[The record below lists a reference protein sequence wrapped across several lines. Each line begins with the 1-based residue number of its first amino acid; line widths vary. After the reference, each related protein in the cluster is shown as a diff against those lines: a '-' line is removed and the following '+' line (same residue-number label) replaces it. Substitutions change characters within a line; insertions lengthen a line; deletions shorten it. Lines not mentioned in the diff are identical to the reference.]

1 MKHILFSTEQ
11 ATSRLSEMGTNLME
25 SAIGKAFSTDEHGEI
40 SIPSA
45 VTNDFSFFNSL
56 QSAANAVEEN
66 RIMQA
71 LDNKQLS
78 KRSIERLNL
87 MVANLITMANQEYH
101 ELCEFQPEFLN
112 NYATRSNS
120 CFRKARNLLKRS
132 SYTVRRSMKLFQE
145 FTKQPKYISQRRM
158 VASNGT
164 EYFFAHSDLSTSTP
178 QTHFDFAFESYSPE
192 AQELIES
199 IKTLMQKL
207 EKLMALCCETLRK
220 EITILSDLKE
230 LERIHDR
237 QFNTLMMRAKL
248 LIANNHIPKINK
260 MSQLR
265 NSRPWDKFLQ
275 EAYHVFDETEMLLY
289 AMYQII
295 NECKN
300 KNINNNFEKAYLSDN
315 EKRNAIRYA
324 IENFDNMNPRGRGG
338 KLSSFHLAALFIWS
352 EIDCEQKKFYD
363 YFWETYKG
371 KYTNVSLSSFSEM
384 IGLINGSKKKDK
396 QYEEFNQ
403 YEKKYEKFVKDME
416 KNGFYI

>member
-1 MKHILFSTEQ
+1 
-11 ATSRLSEMGTNLME
+11 MGTNLME

-164 EYFFAHSDLSTSTP
+164 EYFLAHSDLSTSTP

-199 IKTLMQKL
+199 IRTLMQKL
-207 EKLMALCCETLRK
+207 EKLMALCCETLRE
-220 EITILSDLKE
+220 EIKILYNLKE

-248 LIANNHIPKINK
+248 LIANNHTPKIDK

-295 NECKN
+295 IESKK
-300 KNINNNFEKAYLSDN
+300 KNIDDEFESAYLSDN
-315 EKRNAIRYA
+315 DIKRNGIRHAIKN
-324 IENFDNMNPRGRGG
+324 IDIIIPHGHGG
-338 KLSSFHLAALFIWS
+338 KLPAFYLAALFLWCGINCDRSKFFRYFWRLYNGEYSKVSQQQFYS
-352 EIDCEQKKFYD
+352 EITKISTGVKAKEYAKFK
-363 YFWETYKG
+363 E
-371 KYTNVSLSSFSEM
+371 
-384 IGLINGSKKKDK
+384 
-396 QYEEFNQ
+396 
-403 YEKKYEKFVKDME
+403 DM
-416 KNGFYI
+416 KNNGFYC

>member
-1 MKHILFSTEQ
+1 
-11 ATSRLSEMGTNLME
+11 MGTNLME

-45 VTNDFSFFNSL
+45 VTNDFGFFNSL

-78 KRSIERLNL
+78 KRSIERLDL

-145 FTKQPKYISQRRM
+145 FTKQPKYINQRRM

-164 EYFFAHSDLSTSTP
+164 EYFLAHSDLSTSTP

-230 LERIHDR
+230 LEKIHDR
-237 QFNTLMMRAKL
+237 QFNTLMMRAKI
-248 LIANNHIPKINK
+248 LIANNHTPKIDK

-265 NSRPWDKFLQ
+265 NSLTWDDFLQ
-275 EAYHVFDETEMLLY
+275 KAYHVFDETEMLLY

-295 NECKN
+295 IESKK
-300 KNINNNFEKAYLSDN
+300 KNIDDEFESAYLSDN
-315 EKRNAIRYA
+315 DIKRNGIRHAIKN
-324 IENFDNMNPRGRGG
+324 IDIIIPHGHGG
-338 KLSSFHLAALFIWS
+338 KLPAFYLGALFLWCGINCDRSKFYNYFWRLYNGEYSKVSLQQFYS
-352 EIDCEQKKFYD
+352 EITKISTGVKAKEYAKFK
-363 YFWETYKG
+363 E
-371 KYTNVSLSSFSEM
+371 
-384 IGLINGSKKKDK
+384 
-396 QYEEFNQ
+396 
-403 YEKKYEKFVKDME
+403 DM
-416 KNGFYI
+416 KNNGFYC

>member
-1 MKHILFSTEQ
+1 MKHIIFSSEQ
-11 ATSRLSEMGTNLME
+11 APSRLSEMGTNLME

-45 VTNDFSFFNSL
+45 VTNDFGFFNSL

-78 KRSIERLNL
+78 KRSIERLDL

-145 FTKQPKYISQRRM
+145 FTKQPKYINQRRM

-164 EYFFAHSDLSTSTP
+164 EYFLAHSDLSTSTP

-237 QFNTLMMRAKL
+237 QFNSLMMRAKI
-248 LIANNHIPKINK
+248 LIANNHTPKIDK

-265 NSRPWDKFLQ
+265 NSLTWDDFLQ
-275 EAYHVFDETEMLLY
+275 KAYHVFDETEMLIY

-295 NECKN
+295 NECKK
-300 KNINNNFEKAYLSDN
+300 KNIDDEFEKAYLADN
-315 EKRNAIRYA
+315 DIKRNGIRHAIKN
-324 IENFDNMNPRGRGG
+324 IDIIIPHGHGG
-338 KLSSFHLAALFIWS
+338 KLPAFYLGALFLWCGINCDRSKFFRYFWRLYNGEYSKVSLQQFYS
-352 EIDCEQKKFYD
+352 EITKIRKGIKTKEYAKFK
-363 YFWETYKG
+363 E
-371 KYTNVSLSSFSEM
+371 
-384 IGLINGSKKKDK
+384 
-396 QYEEFNQ
+396 
-403 YEKKYEKFVKDME
+403 DM
-416 KNGFYI
+416 KNNGFYC

>member
-1 MKHILFSTEQ
+1 
-11 ATSRLSEMGTNLME
+11 MGTNLME

-45 VTNDFSFFNSL
+45 VTNDFGFFNSL

-71 LDNKQLS
+71 LDNKRLS
-78 KRSIERLNL
+78 KRSIERLDL

-145 FTKQPKYISQRRM
+145 FTKQPKYINQRRM

-164 EYFFAHSDLSTSTP
+164 EYFLAHSDLSTSTP

-237 QFNTLMMRAKL
+237 QFNSLMMRAKI
-248 LIANNHIPKINK
+248 LIANNHTPKIDK

-265 NSRPWDKFLQ
+265 NSLTWDDFLQ
-275 EAYHVFDETEMLLY
+275 KAYHVFDETEMLIY

-295 NECKN
+295 NECKK
-300 KNINNNFEKAYLSDN
+300 KNIDDEFEKAYLADN
-315 EKRNAIRYA
+315 DIKRNGIRHAIKN
-324 IENFDNMNPRGRGG
+324 IDIIIPHGHGG
-338 KLSSFHLAALFIWS
+338 KLPAFYLGALFLWCGINCDRSKFFRYFWRLYNGEYSKVSLQQFYS
-352 EIDCEQKKFYD
+352 EITKIRKGIKAKEYAKFKED
-363 YFWETYKG
+363 MKN
-371 KYTNVSLSSFSEM
+371 NV
-384 IGLINGSKKKDK
+384 
-396 QYEEFNQ
+396 
-403 YEKKYEKFVKDME
+403 
-416 KNGFYI
+416 FYC

>member
-1 MKHILFSTEQ
+1 MKHIIFSSEQ
-11 ATSRLSEMGTNLME
+11 APSRLSEMGTNLME

-45 VTNDFSFFNSL
+45 VTNDFGFFNSL

-78 KRSIERLNL
+78 KRSIERLDL

-145 FTKQPKYISQRRM
+145 FTKQPKYINQRRM

-164 EYFFAHSDLSTSTP
+164 EYFLAHSDLSTSTP

-237 QFNTLMMRAKL
+237 QFNSLMMRAKI
-248 LIANNHIPKINK
+248 LIANNHTPKIDK

-265 NSRPWDKFLQ
+265 NSLTWDDFLQ
-275 EAYHVFDETEMLLY
+275 KAYHVFDETEMLIY

-295 NECKN
+295 NECKK
-300 KNINNNFEKAYLSDN
+300 KNIDDEFEKAYLADN
-315 EKRNAIRYA
+315 DIKRNGIRHAIKN
-324 IENFDNMNPRGRGG
+324 IDIIIPHGHGG
-338 KLSSFHLAALFIWS
+338 KLPAFYLGALFLWCGINCDRSKFFRYFWRLYNGEYSKVSLQQFYS
-352 EIDCEQKKFYD
+352 EITKIRKGIKAKEYAKFK
-363 YFWETYKG
+363 E
-371 KYTNVSLSSFSEM
+371 
-384 IGLINGSKKKDK
+384 
-396 QYEEFNQ
+396 
-403 YEKKYEKFVKDME
+403 DM
-416 KNGFYI
+416 KNNGFYC

>member
-1 MKHILFSTEQ
+1 
-11 ATSRLSEMGTNLME
+11 MGTNLME

-45 VTNDFSFFNSL
+45 VTNDFGFFNSL

-71 LDNKQLS
+71 LDNKRLS
-78 KRSIERLNL
+78 KRSIERLDL

-145 FTKQPKYISQRRM
+145 FTKQPKYINQRRM

-164 EYFFAHSDLSTSTP
+164 EYFLAHSDLSTSTP

-199 IKTLMQKL
+199 IRTLMQKL

-237 QFNTLMMRAKL
+237 QFNSLMMRAKI
-248 LIANNHIPKINK
+248 LIANNHTPKIDK

-265 NSRPWDKFLQ
+265 NSLTWDDFLQ
-275 EAYHVFDETEMLLY
+275 KAYHVFDETEMLIY

-295 NECKN
+295 NECKK
-300 KNINNNFEKAYLSDN
+300 KNIDDEFEKAYLADN
-315 EKRNAIRYA
+315 DIKRNGIRHAIKN
-324 IENFDNMNPRGRGG
+324 IDIIIPHGHGG
-338 KLSSFHLAALFIWS
+338 KLPAFYLGALFLWCGINCDRSKFFRYFWRLYNGEYSKVSLQQFYS
-352 EIDCEQKKFYD
+352 EITKIRKGIKAKEYAKFK
-363 YFWETYKG
+363 E
-371 KYTNVSLSSFSEM
+371 
-384 IGLINGSKKKDK
+384 
-396 QYEEFNQ
+396 
-403 YEKKYEKFVKDME
+403 DM
-416 KNGFYI
+416 KNNGFYC

>member
-1 MKHILFSTEQ
+1 
-11 ATSRLSEMGTNLME
+11 MGTNLME

-45 VTNDFSFFNSL
+45 VTNDFGFFNSL

-71 LDNKQLS
+71 LDNKRLS
-78 KRSIERLNL
+78 KRSIERLDL

-145 FTKQPKYISQRRM
+145 FTKQPKYINQRRM

-164 EYFFAHSDLSTSTP
+164 EYFLAHSDLSTSTP

-237 QFNTLMMRAKL
+237 QFNSLMMRAKI
-248 LIANNHIPKINK
+248 LIANNHTPKIDK

-265 NSRPWDKFLQ
+265 NSLTWDDFLQ
-275 EAYHVFDETEMLLY
+275 KAYHVFDETEMLIY

-295 NECKN
+295 NECKK
-300 KNINNNFEKAYLSDN
+300 KNIDDEFEKAYLADN
-315 EKRNAIRYA
+315 DIKRNGIRHAIKN
-324 IENFDNMNPRGRGG
+324 IDIIIPHGHGG
-338 KLSSFHLAALFIWS
+338 KLPAFYLGALFLWCGINCDRSKFFRYFWRLYNGEYSKVSLQQFYS
-352 EIDCEQKKFYD
+352 EITKIRKGIKAKEYAKFK
-363 YFWETYKG
+363 E
-371 KYTNVSLSSFSEM
+371 
-384 IGLINGSKKKDK
+384 
-396 QYEEFNQ
+396 
-403 YEKKYEKFVKDME
+403 DM
-416 KNGFYI
+416 KNNGFYC

>member
-1 MKHILFSTEQ
+1 MLKMNLTKLTQ
-11 ATSRLSEMGTNLME
+11 APSRLSEMGTNLME
-25 SAIGKAFSTDEHGEI
+25 SAIGKAFSTDVHGEI

-45 VTNDFSFFNSL
+45 VTNDFVFFNSL

-78 KRSIERLNL
+78 KASIERLDL

-132 SYTVRRSMKLFQE
+132 SYTVRKSMKLFQE

-158 VASNGT
+158 VANNGA
-164 EYFFAHSDLSTSTP
+164 EYFLAHSDLSTSTT

-237 QFNTLMMRAKL
+237 QFNSLMMRAKI
-248 LIANNHIPKINK
+248 LIANNQTPKIDK

-265 NSRPWDKFLQ
+265 NSLTWDNFLQ
-275 EAYHVFDETEMLLY
+275 KAYHVFDETEMLIY

-295 NECKN
+295 NECKK
-300 KNINNNFEKAYLSDN
+300 KNIDDEFEKAYLADN
-315 EKRNAIRYA
+315 DIKRNGIRHAIKN
-324 IENFDNMNPRGRGG
+324 IDIIIPHGHGG
-338 KLSSFHLAALFIWS
+338 KLPAFYLGAFFLWCGINCDRSKFFRYFWRLYNGEYSKVSLQQFYS
-352 EIDCEQKKFYD
+352 EITKISTGVKAKEYAKFK
-363 YFWETYKG
+363 E
-371 KYTNVSLSSFSEM
+371 
-384 IGLINGSKKKDK
+384 
-396 QYEEFNQ
+396 
-403 YEKKYEKFVKDME
+403 DM
-416 KNGFYI
+416 KNNGFSC

>member
-1 MKHILFSTEQ
+1 
-11 ATSRLSEMGTNLME
+11 MGTNLME

-45 VTNDFSFFNSL
+45 VTNDFGFFNSL

-78 KRSIERLNL
+78 KRSIERLDL

-145 FTKQPKYISQRRM
+145 FTKQPKYINQRRM

-164 EYFFAHSDLSTSTP
+164 EYFLAHSDLSTSTP

-230 LERIHDR
+230 LEKIHDR
-237 QFNTLMMRAKL
+237 QFNTLMMRAKI
-248 LIANNHIPKINK
+248 LIANNHTPKIDK

-265 NSRPWDKFLQ
+265 NSLTWDDFLQ
-275 EAYHVFDETEMLLY
+275 KAYHVFDETEMLLY

-295 NECKN
+295 IESKK
-300 KNINNNFEKAYLSDN
+300 KNIDDEFESAYLSDN
-315 EKRNAIRYA
+315 DIKRNGIRHAIKN
-324 IENFDNMNPRGRGG
+324 IDIIIPHGHGG
-338 KLSSFHLAALFIWS
+338 KLPAFYLGALFLWCGINCDRSKFYNYFWRLYNGEYSKVSLQQFYS
-352 EIDCEQKKFYD
+352 EITKISTGVKAKEYAKFK
-363 YFWETYKG
+363 E
-371 KYTNVSLSSFSEM
+371 
-384 IGLINGSKKKDK
+384 
-396 QYEEFNQ
+396 
-403 YEKKYEKFVKDME
+403 DM
-416 KNGFYI
+416 KNNDFYC

>member
-1 MKHILFSTEQ
+1 
-11 ATSRLSEMGTNLME
+11 MGTNLME

-45 VTNDFSFFNSL
+45 VTNDFGFFNSL

-78 KRSIERLNL
+78 KRSIERLDL

-145 FTKQPKYISQRRM
+145 FTKQPKYINQRRM

-164 EYFFAHSDLSTSTP
+164 EYFLAHSDLSTSTP

-237 QFNTLMMRAKL
+237 QFNSLMMRAKI
-248 LIANNHIPKINK
+248 LIANNHTPKIDK

-265 NSRPWDKFLQ
+265 NSLTWDDFLQ
-275 EAYHVFDETEMLLY
+275 KAYHVFDETEMLIY

-295 NECKN
+295 NECKK
-300 KNINNNFEKAYLSDN
+300 KNIDDEFEKAYLADN
-315 EKRNAIRYA
+315 DIKRNGIRHAIKN
-324 IENFDNMNPRGRGG
+324 IDIIIPHGHGG
-338 KLSSFHLAALFIWS
+338 KLPAFYLGALFLWCGINCDRSKFFRYFWRLYNGEYSKVSLQQFYS
-352 EIDCEQKKFYD
+352 EITKIRKGIKAKEYAKFK
-363 YFWETYKG
+363 E
-371 KYTNVSLSSFSEM
+371 
-384 IGLINGSKKKDK
+384 
-396 QYEEFNQ
+396 
-403 YEKKYEKFVKDME
+403 DM
-416 KNGFYI
+416 KNNGFYC

>member
-1 MKHILFSTEQ
+1 MKHIIFSSEQ
-11 ATSRLSEMGTNLME
+11 APSRLSEMGTNLME

-45 VTNDFSFFNSL
+45 VTNDFGFFNSL

-78 KRSIERLNL
+78 KRSIERLDL

-132 SYTVRRSMKLFQE
+132 SYTLRRSIKLFQE
-145 FTKQPKYISQRRM
+145 FTKQPKYINQRRM

-164 EYFFAHSDLSTSTP
+164 EYFLAHSDLSTSTP

-237 QFNTLMMRAKL
+237 QFNSLMMRAKI
-248 LIANNHIPKINK
+248 LIANNHTPKIDK

-265 NSRPWDKFLQ
+265 NSLTWDDFLQ
-275 EAYHVFDETEMLLY
+275 KAYHVFDETEMLIY

-295 NECKN
+295 NECKK
-300 KNINNNFEKAYLSDN
+300 KNIDDEFEKAYLADN
-315 EKRNAIRYA
+315 DIKRNGIRHAIKN
-324 IENFDNMNPRGRGG
+324 IDIIIPHGHGG
-338 KLSSFHLAALFIWS
+338 KLPAFYLGALFLWCGINCDRSKFFRYFWRLYNGEYSKVSLQQFYS
-352 EIDCEQKKFYD
+352 EITKIRKGIKAKEYAKFK
-363 YFWETYKG
+363 E
-371 KYTNVSLSSFSEM
+371 
-384 IGLINGSKKKDK
+384 
-396 QYEEFNQ
+396 
-403 YEKKYEKFVKDME
+403 DM
-416 KNGFYI
+416 KNNGFYC

>member
-1 MKHILFSTEQ
+1 MKHIIFSSEQ

-45 VTNDFSFFNSL
+45 VTNDFGFFNSL
-56 QSAANAVEEN
+56 QSAVNAVEEN

-78 KRSIERLNL
+78 KRSIERLDL

-145 FTKQPKYISQRRM
+145 FTKQPKYINQRRM

-164 EYFFAHSDLSTSTP
+164 EYFLTHSDLSTSTP

-230 LERIHDR
+230 LEKIHDR
-237 QFNTLMMRAKL
+237 QFNTLMMRAKI
-248 LIANNHIPKINK
+248 LIANNHTPKIDK

-265 NSRPWDKFLQ
+265 NSLTWDDFLQ
-275 EAYHVFDETEMLLY
+275 KAYHVFDETEMLLY

-295 NECKN
+295 IESKK
-300 KNINNNFEKAYLSDN
+300 KNIDDEFESAYLSDN
-315 EKRNAIRYA
+315 DIKRNGIRHAIKN
-324 IENFDNMNPRGRGG
+324 IDIIIPHGHGG
-338 KLSSFHLAALFIWS
+338 KLPAFYLGALFLWCGINCDRSKFYNYFWRLYNGEYSKVSLQQFYS
-352 EIDCEQKKFYD
+352 EITKISTGVKAKEYAKFK
-363 YFWETYKG
+363 E
-371 KYTNVSLSSFSEM
+371 
-384 IGLINGSKKKDK
+384 
-396 QYEEFNQ
+396 
-403 YEKKYEKFVKDME
+403 DM
-416 KNGFYI
+416 KNNDFYC

>member
-1 MKHILFSTEQ
+1 MKHIIFSSEQ
-11 ATSRLSEMGTNLME
+11 APSRLSEMGTNLME

-45 VTNDFSFFNSL
+45 VTNDFGFFNSL

-71 LDNKQLS
+71 LDNKRLS
-78 KRSIERLNL
+78 KRSIERLDL

-145 FTKQPKYISQRRM
+145 FTKQPKYINQRRM

-164 EYFFAHSDLSTSTP
+164 EYFLAHSDLSTSTP

-237 QFNTLMMRAKL
+237 QFNSLMMRAKI
-248 LIANNHIPKINK
+248 LIANNHTPKIDK

-265 NSRPWDKFLQ
+265 NSLTWDDFLQ
-275 EAYHVFDETEMLLY
+275 KAYHVFDETEMLIY

-295 NECKN
+295 NECKK
-300 KNINNNFEKAYLSDN
+300 KNIDDEFEKAYLADN
-315 EKRNAIRYA
+315 DIKRNGIRHAIKN
-324 IENFDNMNPRGRGG
+324 IDIIIPHGHGG
-338 KLSSFHLAALFIWS
+338 KLPAFYLGALFLWCGINCDRSKFFRYFWRLYNGEYSKVSLQQFYS
-352 EIDCEQKKFYD
+352 EITKIRKGIKAKEYAKFKED
-363 YFWETYKG
+363 MKN
-371 KYTNVSLSSFSEM
+371 NV
-384 IGLINGSKKKDK
+384 
-396 QYEEFNQ
+396 
-403 YEKKYEKFVKDME
+403 
-416 KNGFYI
+416 FYC